1 MQFGLW
7 FEPEMINLDSDAAR
21 AHPEWVMATGNRLP
35 VESRYQQV
43 INLGLPDCYAYIRDA
58 IFEILAEYPI
68 SYLKWDHNRDLIDA
82 GSSPSGRPGVHAQT
96 VAFYR
101 LLDEIKTAHPQLE
114 IESCSSGGGRVDL
127 GVLERTDR
135 VWVSDCID
143 PLERQQI
150 QRWTAQL
157 IPLELMGSHIA
168 SGHSHTT
175 GRIHSLSFRAAT
187 AVFGH
192 LGIEWNL
199 TRATPDELDQLREWI
214 EFFKAERELLF
225 RGDYVRLD
233 FPDESVSVNGVVA
246 PDGARAIY
254 SVASV
259 ARSEVALLGRLRLP
273 GLDPDRRY
281 SVRPLLVGGP
291 TAGVRPP
298 AWWGDKQPPP
308 DPYVDPDEQTPL
320 IKPARAEPP
329 GVALNGA
336 ALSSTGL
343 MAPIIHP
350 DQAVLYLAEAL
361 G

>member
-1 MQFGLW
+1 M
-7 FEPEMINLDSDAAR
+7 
-21 AHPEWVMATGNRLP
+21 
-35 VESRYQQV
+35 
-43 INLGLPDCYAYIRDA
+43 
-58 IFEILAEYPI
+58 
-68 SYLKWDHNRDLIDA
+68 
-82 GSSPSGRPGVHAQT
+82 
-96 VAFYR
+96 
-101 LLDEIKTAHPQLE
+101 
-114 IESCSSGGGRVDL
+114 
-127 GVLERTDR
+127 
-135 VWVSDCID
+135 SDCID

-199 TRATPDELDQLREWI
+199 ARATPDELEELREWI

-225 RGDYVRLD
+225 GGDYVRLD
-233 FPDESVSVNGVVA
+233 FPDESVTVNGVVA

-273 GLDPDRRY
+273 GLDSDRRY

-291 TAGVRPP
+291 IAGLRSP

-320 IKPARAEPP
+320 IKPGRAEPP
-329 GVALNGA
+329 GVVLNGA

-350 DQAVLYLAEAL
+350 DHAVLYLAEAL